1 MFFYSTSFLHGP
13 YICFVLLFFFSSR
26 RRHTRWPRD
35 WSSDVWLFR
44 SALLEHARSED
55 GAAGLETD
63 PAADVE
69 ESDGREPA
77 GAEADDT
84 TIRHQDTVD
93 LTPLPGFDEP
103 PAPRGEQGKIGRA
116 PSELQSRGHLVCR

>member
-44 SALLEHARSED
+44 SHGYTVIPKSLEQTPLKVTFVNNNDQTTEGLKHKHVPAFSVQFHPEAGPGPADSGCLYDDFLRSEERRV
-55 GAAGLETD
+55 GKE
-63 PAADVE
+63 
-69 ESDGREPA
+69 GRCVGPE
-77 GAEADDT
+77 
-84 TIRHQDTVD
+84 
-93 LTPLPGFDEP
+93 
-103 PAPRGEQGKIGRA
+103 
-116 PSELQSRGHLVCR
+116 